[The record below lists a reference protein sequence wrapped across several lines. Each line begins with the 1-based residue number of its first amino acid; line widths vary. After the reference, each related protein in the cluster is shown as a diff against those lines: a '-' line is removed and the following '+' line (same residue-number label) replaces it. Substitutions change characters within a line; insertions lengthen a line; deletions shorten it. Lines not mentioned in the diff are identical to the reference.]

1 MSIKITP
8 VGTKL
13 LVLPLPKEENT
24 FEAGIIAVDF
34 ALDKGEV
41 LEVPEYLKNIYKK
54 GDVVLYPQSTGI
66 TYFYDKKHCLFLNGQ
81 EYPQGDIWA
90 IVTNDIPKKDK
101 QDSL

>member
-54 GDVVLYPQSTGI
+54 GDVVLYPATTGT
-66 TYFYDKKHCLFLNGQ
+66 TYFYNKSHCLFLNGQ

-90 IVTNDIPKKDK
+90 IVTNNIPKKDK